1 MEIKK
6 NLEINKWNVYLA
18 NVPFL
23 DIKGQKARPVIV
35 IAKIDIA
42 VFIVPLT
49 TNLDKTNKY
58 DIPIKLNNQKGLIK
72 VESLQRIYIK
82 NFIKPLYS
90 IKTKVSNK
98 LSDFNNLNKINK
110 TDTKEVIN
118 TLTSFKDTKEFK
130 KRDWKQ
136 VLPPMTCH
144 KILVE
149 KFKIEAKEKKW
160 KYTTLMNEILEARY
174 GKVED

>member
-49 TNLDKTNKY
+49 TNLDKANRY

-90 IKTKVSNK
+90 IKTKKRIRIDLDTRNQIRI
-98 LSDFNNLNKINK
+98 KI
-110 TDTKEVIN
+110 TELLIN
-118 TLTSFKDTKEFK
+118 
-130 KRDWKQ
+130 
-136 VLPPMTCH
+136 
-144 KILVE
+144 E
-149 KFKIEAKEKKW
+149 K
-160 KYTTLMNEILEARY
+160 
-174 GKVED
+174 